1 MKIYDFK
8 EFLNIDDIAEYLTD
22 KGVSKFYPLITHSEK
37 RLNGLLSEWIKLGKL
52 RPLYP
57 FNRFVMQYKM
67 DYGFEIN
74 ESNVLEFAE
83 NILDDFERMQN
94 GEPKKH
100 NHKAKRID
108 IGKKYINDYLIFSDE
123 IWNSLCF
130 SDNTPLTSLDWY
142 RFYNDENNKY
152 QFDIIYCDDIPPEHR
167 EFTIFR
173 NKVVFLKSELDTIFN
188 QPSKA
193 DLENKISMLEQQAKM
208 TNDNYKSIE
217 FRTGGVD
224 TCIYI
229 DDLHD
234 KITAKDDIIAEQT
247 KQIAELQ
254 KQLEQMP
261 QGASVDSDLKGI
273 EKYNHD
279 KQKTKDFARAIA
291 KSIWQMDVNQQIR
304 TNDMVQHI
312 KSILLEVSPGDL
324 PERDESLANWLQ
336 DIKPPHAKK
345 SGRTP
350 KNAPTEIPLTF
361 KK

>member
-1 MKIYDFK
+1 MVRYEMAIYDFK
-8 EFLNIDDIAEYLTD
+8 EFLDIEDVAEYLAD
-22 KGVSKFYPLITHSEK
+22 KGIGNFNTNNPRNCYKLHNFLKELVVSGKLNLVFRYYGRVNLYDENFMNDPRPFSEK
-37 RLNGLLSEWIKLGKL
+37 
-52 RPLYP
+52 
-57 FNRFVMQYKM
+57 
-67 DYGFEIN
+67 
-74 ESNVLEFAE
+74 
-83 NILDDFERMQN
+83 
-94 GEPKKH
+94 
-100 NHKAKRID
+100 ID
-108 IGKKYINDYLIFSDE
+108 
-123 IWNSLCF
+123 
-130 SDNTPLTSLDWY
+130 
-142 RFYNDENNKY
+142 
-152 QFDIIYCDDIPPEHR
+152 
-167 EFTIFR
+167 IFR
-173 NKVVFLKSELDTIFN
+173 NPESLTLLFDDDMLGDWLSKSTLYNQGNNYRHDFYIDNRHYFRPYELFEYECNASDSRERPSFILLDDNNRGWAGVEPLFPKAQLGAIFN